1 MLLCAGDCCMRLV
14 EVSKMIT
21 RVIISKAAGSQIW
34 GKVIILLTT
43 KPETTALTSPLTMW
57 MVC

>member
-1 MLLCAGDCCMRLV
+1 MRLV

-21 RVIISKAAGSQIW
+21 CVIISKAAGSQIW
-34 GKVIILLTT
+34 GRVIILLTT
-43 KPETTALTSPLTMW
+43 KPKTTALTSPLTMR